1 MFTKVRKERSCSRRQ
16 PFNPCEPR
24 RFRGWV
30 VTKRPGEIP
39 TKSLLK
45 AAVNWQKALDFA
57 SEAPLIS
64 MDGTFAKHVWS
75 VGDDKRCLNA
85 AGTTGGH

>member
-1 MFTKVRKERSCSRRQ
+1 MGRDKTSGRNNLTKL
-16 PFNPCEPR
+16 
-24 RFRGWV
+24 
-30 VTKRPGEIP
+30 
-39 TKSLLK
+39 LLK

-64 MDGTFAKHVWS
+64 KDETFAKHVWS
-75 VGDDKRCLNA
+75 EGDDKRCLNA